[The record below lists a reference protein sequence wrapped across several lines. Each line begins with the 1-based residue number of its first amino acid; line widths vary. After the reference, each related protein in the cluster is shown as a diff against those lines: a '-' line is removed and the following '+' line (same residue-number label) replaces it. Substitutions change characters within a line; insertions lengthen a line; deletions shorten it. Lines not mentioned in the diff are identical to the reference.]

1 LSETNALKGPT
12 RLIAIGGGGFTHGTD
27 PALEDFILAR
37 SGLARP
43 CVGFIASASG
53 DDPLKIERF
62 HQRFAAHASAHTVLP
77 SGADARSAAAWL
89 HELDIVY
96 VGGGHTLR
104 LIEQWQRSGL
114 DRLLIEAA
122 NRGVLMAGVSA
133 GASAWFSHALSDA
146 GGQGLAPICGIGMV
160 AGSCC
165 PHYDSEPAR
174 VPAFAEC
181 IARGELPAGI
191 AIDDG
196 AAVLMEGGA
205 CVEVCA
211 ARPGAGAHR
220 VWRDATGAQVQR
232 M

>member
-1 LSETNALKGPT
+1 MKRPT
-12 RLIAIGGGGFTHGTD
+12 RLIAVGGGGFTHGTD

-43 CVGFIASASG
+43 RVGFIASASG
-53 DDPLKIERF
+53 DDPLTIERF
-62 HQRFAAHASAHTVLP
+62 HQRFAPHASAHTVLP
-77 SGADARSAAAWL
+77 ALADARAAAAWL
-89 HELDIVY
+89 LVQDIVY

-122 NRGVLMAGVSA
+122 ERGVLMAGVSA

-146 GGQGLAPICGIGMV
+146 GGQGLAPIRGIGMV

-174 VPAFAEC
+174 VPAFAGC

-196 AAVLMEGGA
+196 AAVLMEADRNLG
-205 CVEVCA
+205 VFA
-211 ARPGAGAHR
+211 ARPGAGAWIVQSEDAR
-220 VWRDATGAQVQR
+220 VQVR
-232 M
+232 PLDPLGRG